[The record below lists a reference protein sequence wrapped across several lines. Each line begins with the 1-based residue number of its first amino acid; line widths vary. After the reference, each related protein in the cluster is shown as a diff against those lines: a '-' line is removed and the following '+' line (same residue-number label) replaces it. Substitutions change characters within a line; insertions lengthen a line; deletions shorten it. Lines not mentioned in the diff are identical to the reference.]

1 MEAITGEIAFMATA
15 AGKAFLIL
23 MDPTRLMYLAAGCL
37 MGLVLGIVPGI
48 GGLAGTA
55 MLLPFTFNMDP
66 YSAFALLLGLG
77 STTTTGDPIPAV
89 LFGVP
94 GGAASA
100 ATVLDG
106 FPMAKKGEAGRALS
120 ASYMSSLMGGVFGAC
135 LLAVSIPILR
145 PVMLF
150 LGSPELLAFA
160 VLGISMVA
168 LLSGN
173 APLRGLAAGC
183 LGIMIA
189 MIGTDPQSG
198 TLRWTFNS
206 LYLWD
211 GLPLTPL
218 LLGIF
223 ALPEL
228 CDLLITRTAIAAG
241 FEKADIY
248 KGQWQG
254 VKDCFTHWWLIV
266 RCSWIGGGI
275 GSIPGISAS
284 VVDWLA
290 YGHALKTEPGAAQTF
305 GKGDVRGVI
314 ASESSNNAKEGGAL
328 VPTIAFGVPGSATM
342 AILLGAFLIHG
353 LVPGPDMLHKNLDIT
368 YSMVWSVAL
377 ANILGAGMCYAFSPQ
392 FARLAT
398 LRFSLILPAV
408 MGIIYI
414 GAFEATR
421 QWGDLYALLFF
432 GLVGWCMKQ
441 FKWPRPPL
449 ILGAVL
455 GDTIERYM
463 FISVERYRLSWL
475 DRPVVA
481 ILLFLAI
488 VGMMRP
494 MIQDIRLHGQVP
506 QAAPAAGGRREGATV
521 WLVAIIRAALIAT
534 IPLVITDYVVR
545 LFNYAGGAFAS
556 TLVMKIVFGVIIV
569 TPVMIWWLRLR
580 DLSRDNATVVVVA
593 VAVALA
599 ELVTN
604 VSALV
609 TPPPQFATLMLVG
622 IAIGFMKGA
631 IIGLVLLVWLLFNN
645 ATRGNLVEQTNTFIA
660 DSIREWNVFT
670 VGFKRMVPRFHPSQ
684 LFTIFMLT
692 ILSSMVIMALSWDFS
707 AKIVPLVVGGTGITV
722 CLLSLLNDMCRKPT
736 VHVESLAESAQ
747 SQVEQKIHMDLASD
761 TEHLPIETIVKRAAR
776 FFGYLVAFMGVMS
789 VIGLVPTVGL
799 FVVIFMRYENR
810 ERWKLVI
817 TYAIVLVFAISF
829 VFDNVMSIPWP
840 PTLIAQWF
848 PALKFLP
855 SI

>member
-1 MEAITGEIAFMATA
+1 MEAVTGEIAFMATA

-23 MDPTRLMYLAAGCL
+23 MDPGRLMYLAAGCL

-77 STTTTGDPIPAV
+77 STTATGDPIPAV

-120 ASYMSSLMGGVFGAC
+120 ACYMSSMMGGIFGAC
-135 LLAVSIPILR
+135 LLAISIPILR

-218 LLGIF
+218 LLGVF

-228 CDLLITRTAIAAG
+228 CDLLITRQAIAAG

-254 VKDCFTHWWLIV
+254 VKDCLTHWWLIV

-290 YGHALKTEPGAAQTF
+290 YGHALKTEKGAALTF

-328 VPTIAFGVPGSATM
+328 VPTVAFGVPGSATM

-377 ANILGAGMCYAFSPQ
+377 ANILGAGMAYAFSPQ
-392 FARLAT
+392 FAKLAT

-421 QWGDLYALLFF
+421 QWGDLFALLFF

-455 GDTIERYM
+455 GDTIERYL
-463 FISVERYRLSWL
+463 FISVERYGVSWFA
-475 DRPVVA
+475 RPVVA
-481 ILLFLAI
+481 ILFIMAI
-488 VGMMRP
+488 IGLLRP
-494 MIQDIRLHGQVP
+494 MIQDIKGQGGVVNMTKSF
-506 QAAPAAGGRREGATV
+506 QA
-521 WLVAIIRAALIAT
+521 
-534 IPLVITDYVVR
+534 
-545 LFNYAGGAFAS
+545 
-556 TLVMKIVFGVIIV
+556 
-569 TPVMIWWLRLR
+569 
-580 DLSRDNATVVVVA
+580 
-593 VAVALA
+593 
-599 ELVTN
+599 
-604 VSALV
+604 
-609 TPPPQFATLMLVG
+609 
-622 IAIGFMKGA
+622 
-631 IIGLVLLVWLLFNN
+631 
-645 ATRGNLVEQTNTFIA
+645 
-660 DSIREWNVFT
+660 
-670 VGFKRMVPRFHPSQ
+670 PRFHLNQ
-684 LFTIFMLT
+684 LFSLFMLA
-692 ILSSMVIMALSWDFS
+692 ILSSMVFMALSWDFS
-707 AKIVPLVVGGTGITV
+707 AKIVPLVVGGVGMTV
-722 CLLSLLNDMCRKPT
+722 CVLSLFNDMCRKPT
-736 VHVESLAESAQ
+736 VHAAESLADSAQ
-747 SQVEQKIHMDLASD
+747 HEVEQKIHMDLASD
-761 TEHLPIETIVKRAAR
+761 TEHLPVSIIVKRAAR
-776 FFGYLVAFMGVMS
+776 FFGYLLAFMGVMA
-789 VIGLVPTVGL
+789 VIGLVPTVAL
-799 FVVIFMRYENR
+799 FVVFFMRYENK
-810 ERWKLVI
+810 EPWKLVI
-817 TYAIVLVFAISF
+817 IYATVLVFAITF

-840 PTLIAQWF
+840 PTLIAQWL
-848 PALKFLP
+848 PQLKFLP